1 MPRLRWEDCVKTYVR
16 KAGEEEDWNKK
27 KRDRG
32 GWKRLSDE
40 AVKKLRAAPR
50 SPLTN
55 VKRRRERE
63 IFLVFILMLVKSC
76 LNCTWRDCATSQAH
90 FVLGKKVSLMWL
102 RCGHFDNRPGA
113 SLESNHVVAMKQCS
127 HVDSPSTSRK
137 ISFAGRLAVAGKS
150 EKKTQRRID
159 SFRFTLPPPMLHT
172 DNKTAG
178 RNKC

>member
-1 MPRLRWEDCVKTYVR
+1 
-16 KAGEEEDWNKK
+16 
-27 KRDRG
+27 
-32 GWKRLSDE
+32 
-40 AVKKLRAAPR
+40 
-50 SPLTN
+50 
-55 VKRRRERE
+55 
-63 IFLVFILMLVKSC
+63 MLVKSC

-113 SLESNHVVAMKQCS
+113 SLESNRVVAMKQCS

-137 ISFAGRLAVAGKS
+137 ISFAGRVAVAGKS

-159 SFRFTLPPPMLHT
+159 SFRSTLPQPMLHT